1 MNQFLLVGEVSHE
14 LRVCESTVRMLERSG
29 RLPALRTKTGVRLFA
44 AEDVRRLKVER
55 NAEKRQSRQ
64 D

>member
-14 LRVCESTVRMLERSG
+14 LRVCETTVRMLERSG

-44 AEDVRRLKVER
+44 AEDVRRLKAER
-55 NAEKRQSRQ
+55 SEKRTARRE
-64 D
+64 